1 MTLIH
6 VTLFPPSLFSLI
18 HASYAITDLSLL
30 NQRTP
35 PCSSSQL
42 IWMRLRK

>member
-6 VTLFPPSLFSLI
+6 VTLSPPLFSLI
-18 HASYAITDLSLL
+18 RTSYAITDLSLL

-35 PCSSSQL
+35 PCSLPQL
-42 IWMRLRK
+42 ITMRLRK